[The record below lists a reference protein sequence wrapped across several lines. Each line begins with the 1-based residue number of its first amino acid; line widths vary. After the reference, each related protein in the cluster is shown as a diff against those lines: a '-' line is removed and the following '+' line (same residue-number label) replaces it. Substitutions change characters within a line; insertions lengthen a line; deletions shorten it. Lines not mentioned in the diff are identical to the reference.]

1 VSTFLGI
8 PNAPRGVGHLRGDEP
23 FPVAARRAL
32 ADTQLRRNLGKATAT
47 IRAKRAA
54 VVAELPDWEE
64 LREAG
69 RAIKAHTMRHLEHY
83 LTKLE
88 SQVTARG
95 GTVHWARDAIEANSI
110 VTGLVRAT
118 GAAEVVK
125 VKSIVTDE
133 IGLNDA
139 LAQAGIH
146 AYETDLAELIVQLG
160 HDRPSHILVPA
171 IHRNRA
177 EIRDIFLREMRDVDP
192 GLTDTPAALTEAAR
206 LHLRRAFLSA
216 RVGISGANFAVAETG
231 TLCVLESEGNG
242 RMCLTL
248 PETLITVMGIEKV
261 VPSWRDLDVFMQLLP
276 RSSTGERMNPYTSM
290 WTGVT
295 PGDGP
300 QEFHLVLLDNGRTA
314 ALADETGRQAL
325 HCIRCSACLNVCP
338 VYERTGGHAYGSVYP
353 GPIGAVLSPQ
363 LTGVEDNA
371 SLPYAS
377 SLCGACY
384 DACPVKI
391 DIPSL
396 LVHLR
401 ARHVEEA
408 ERARRVASPEAI
420 TMAAASWVM
429 ASPARWGAAQSA
441 SRLGRV
447 LGRRGRI
454 RRLPWPLSAWTG
466 ARDLPAPPT
475 QTFRQ
480 WWRAERAGPAAAGTG
495 PNAGTGSRR
504 HWAGR
509 RVSGVPAPRT
519 SRPPRHLARIR
530 HDQAKR
536 PRGRQGMLTAR
547 DEVLA
552 RIRLALRSPGPVSN
566 APPSTGPAST
576 RPASTGPDTASPRDG
591 DADGVPRSYRTQG
604 ELDTP
609 LLLELLAERLRDYGC
624 TVRRTVPGEV
634 MGAVGEALGRRGAR
648 RIVVPP
654 GLGLAG
660 LPAGTEIVADDGLSP
675 AALDAVDGVITGAT
689 VAIAETGTI
698 VLDGSPDQGRRA
710 LSLVPDYH
718 LCIVRAE
725 QVVALV
731 PEAMARLTPERP
743 LTWISGPSATSDI
756 ELDRVQGVHGPRT
769 LEVILVEPGPEPHLN
784 S

>member
-1 VSTFLGI
+1 MGTFLGM
-8 PNAPRGVGHLRGDEP
+8 PLAPRGVGHLRGTEP

-32 ADTQLRRNLGKATAT
+32 ANSQLRRNLAVATTT

-69 RAIKAHTMRHLEHY
+69 QAIKAHTMRHLDRY
-83 LTKLE
+83 LVELE
-88 SQVTARG
+88 RQVSARG
-95 GTVHWARDAIEANSI
+95 GTVHWARDAIEANEI
-110 VTGLVRAT
+110 VTGLVKAT
-118 GAAEVVK
+118 GAGEVVK

-139 LAQAGIH
+139 LARAGIH

-177 EIRDIFLREMRDVDP
+177 EIRDIFLREMPDVDP

-206 LHLRRAFLSA
+206 LHLRRAFLAA
-216 RVGISGANFAVAETG
+216 RVGISGANFAIAQTG
-231 TLCVLESEGNG
+231 TLCVVESEGNG

-261 VPSWRDLDVFMQLLP
+261 IPSWRDLDVFLQLLP

-300 QEFHLVLLDNGRTA
+300 QAFHLVLLDNGRTA

-363 LTGVEDNA
+363 LTGIEDNA

-401 ARHVEEA
+401 ARHVEQA
-408 ERARRVASPEAI
+408 GWASPEAV

-429 ASPARWGAAQSA
+429 AGPARWRAAQTA
-441 SRLGRV
+441 GRLGR
-447 LGRRGRI
+447 LLSHGGRI
-454 RRLPWPLSAWTG
+454 RRLPPPLSAWTG
-466 ARDLPAPPT
+466 ARDAPVPPV

-480 WWRAERAGPAAAGTG
+480 WWKAERG
-495 PNAGTGSRR
+495 
-504 HWAGR
+504 
-509 RVSGVPAPRT
+509 
-519 SRPPRHLARIR
+519 
-530 HDQAKR
+530 
-536 PRGRQGMLTAR
+536 
-547 DEVLA
+547 
-552 RIRLALRSPGPVSN
+552 
-566 APPSTGPAST
+566 
-576 RPASTGPDTASPRDG
+576 
-591 DADGVPRSYRTQG
+591 
-604 ELDTP
+604 
-609 LLLELLAERLRDYGC
+609 
-624 TVRRTVPGEV
+624 
-634 MGAVGEALGRRGAR
+634 
-648 RIVVPP
+648 
-654 GLGLAG
+654 
-660 LPAGTEIVADDGLSP
+660 
-675 AALDAVDGVITGAT
+675 
-689 VAIAETGTI
+689 
-698 VLDGSPDQGRRA
+698 
-710 LSLVPDYH
+710 
-718 LCIVRAE
+718 
-725 QVVALV
+725 
-731 PEAMARLTPERP
+731 
-743 LTWISGPSATSDI
+743 
-756 ELDRVQGVHGPRT
+756 
-769 LEVILVEPGPEPHLN
+769 
-784 S
+784 

>member
-1 VSTFLGI
+1 MADEIPRTNVTRGTARGAAPSRGSAFPPWHLARPAKTRREGGRAVSTFLGI

-69 RAIKAHTMRHLEHY
+69 RAIKAHTMRHLDHY
-83 LTKLE
+83 LTELE
-88 SQVTARG
+88 SRVTAQG
-95 GTVHWARDAIEANSI
+95 GTVHWARDAIEANRL

-118 GAAEVVK
+118 GAVEVVK

-139 LAQAGIH
+139 LAEAGIH

-177 EIRDIFLREMRDVDP
+177 EIRDIFMREMRDVDP

-325 HCIRCSACLNVCP
+325 YCIRCSACLNVCP

-391 DIPSL
+391 DIPSI

-408 ERARRVASPEAI
+408 GRARRVASPEAI

-429 ASPARWGAAQSA
+429 ASPTRWSAAQSA

-480 WWRAERAGPAAAGTG
+480 WWRAERGDRQPQALGHGARWRASGTTKRS
-495 PNAGTGSRR
+495 AHDGSRGN
-504 HWAGR
+504 A
-509 RVSGVPAPRT
+509 
-519 SRPPRHLARIR
+519 
-530 HDQAKR
+530 DR
-536 PRGRQGMLTAR
+536 PR
-547 DEVLA
+547 
-552 RIRLALRSPGPVSN
+552 
-566 APPSTGPAST
+566 
-576 RPASTGPDTASPRDG
+576 
-591 DADGVPRSYRTQG
+591 
-604 ELDTP
+604 
-609 LLLELLAERLRDYGC
+609 
-624 TVRRTVPGEV
+624 
-634 MGAVGEALGRRGAR
+634 
-648 RIVVPP
+648 
-654 GLGLAG
+654 
-660 LPAGTEIVADDGLSP
+660 
-675 AALDAVDGVITGAT
+675 
-689 VAIAETGTI
+689 
-698 VLDGSPDQGRRA
+698 
-710 LSLVPDYH
+710 
-718 LCIVRAE
+718 
-725 QVVALV
+725 
-731 PEAMARLTPERP
+731 
-743 LTWISGPSATSDI
+743 
-756 ELDRVQGVHGPRT
+756 
-769 LEVILVEPGPEPHLN
+769 
-784 S
+784 